1 MIEFSTHETVVV
13 TESIYYV
20 NGQPSNWVAQE
31 RIRTEQCRYSSNT
44 KIGKSKSVLTTSG
57 TGLVNPLMKHLRSN
71 DCAEESNKMNV
82 LKIRTDNRQTNS
94 PLTQMNKNKSALLT
108 NNNNI
113 CLKKS

>member
-1 MIEFSTHETVVV
+1 
-13 TESIYYV
+13 
-20 NGQPSNWVAQE
+20 
-31 RIRTEQCRYSSNT
+31 
-44 KIGKSKSVLTTSG
+44 
-57 TGLVNPLMKHLRSN
+57 MKYLRSN